1 MIQTASQAAVHTETP
16 QPRDRSLDRG
26 LDLDPDPGRRA
37 SWHRAPNQEFL
48 PLRNTSVLMLSSI
61 CHPETNEPG
70 TRSEKKAPLAQN
82 RKPSG
87 QKSADEHNSWITS
100 LVILSKL
107 VETFHPSSL
116 SPSLNLFR
124 IYWQGTVRAGM
135 LPDVLL
141 CKQLLIVRKTHCKR
155 LTVNVITWCLK

>member
-1 MIQTASQAAVHTETP
+1 MIQAASQAAVHTETP
-16 QPRDRSLDRG
+16 QPRDRSLDPG
-26 LDLDPDPGRRA
+26 LGLDPDPGRRA

-87 QKSADEHNSWITS
+87 QKSADEHNSWITN

-116 SPSLNLFR
+116 SPSLMEELP
-124 IYWQGTVRAGM
+124 IYSGFTGREQSEQECCQMCSFVNSCSSSGKHT
-135 LPDVLL
+135 D
-141 CKQLLIVRKTHCKR
+141 CK
-155 LTVNVITWCLK
+155 

>member
-1 MIQTASQAAVHTETP
+1 MIQAASQAAVHTETP
-16 QPRDRSLDRG
+16 QPRDRSLDPG
-26 LDLDPDPGRRA
+26 LGLDPDPGRRA

-70 TRSEKKAPLAQN
+70 TRSEKKATLAQT

-87 QKSADEHNSWITS
+87 QKSADEHNSWITN

-107 VETFHPSSL
+107 VETFHPSSV
-116 SPSLNLFR
+116 PVPDGGTPDLFR
-124 IYWQGTVRAGM
+124 IYWQGAVRAGM

-141 CKQLLIVRKTHCKR
+141 CKQLLIVWKTHR
-155 LTVNVITWCLK
+155 L